1 MARSVCGALNWA
13 GKEGRP
19 DASAAASMYSSKLK
33 TMVVSDLLEINKV
46 AKRLQEN
53 AGLTLQVQKLDRMKW
68 GVVTDASWANTLGNK
83 SQGGHVIIT
92 LHEEL
97 MQGKQAKTNVLIW
110 KSGKLPRVVGS
121 TLAETQSL
129 ARGVGEMIW
138 AQVVYLEITEPGFNL
153 HDWQHQVRE
162 RGYLALASE
171 GSQETL
177 QQALA
182 VVDAK
187 SLYDIVSKDTHGGQD
202 RRNAIDLQ
210 LLKSYSS
217 TWYFFVW
224 CLTGVPLYMCRLH
237 NTCGCLPKAAKSCLM
252 LPKEGIQKK
261 EFRSLHCPT
270 LSPNEA

>member
-1 MARSVCGALNWA
+1 MMGQKEHDRKMEDLQRRFRFGKMENVDEKGVGFNGRRLRMEKGRVLIDMEKFVSERMEEIVVSAERRKQADQPLTSEETSMARSVCGALNWA

-162 RGYLALASE
+162 RG
-171 GSQETL
+171 
-177 QQALA
+177 
-182 VVDAK
+182 
-187 SLYDIVSKDTHGGQD
+187 
-202 RRNAIDLQ
+202 
-210 LLKSYSS
+210 
-217 TWYFFVW
+217 
-224 CLTGVPLYMCRLH
+224 
-237 NTCGCLPKAAKSCLM
+237 CLPKAAKSCLM
-252 LPKEGIQKK
+252 LPNAAKSCIVPFPKG
-261 EFRSLHCPT
+261 CT
-270 LSPNEA
+270 L